1 MRENKSV
8 SLTIKSVIILG
19 FFTSLASAAESAKI
33 VNKANSLYQRQKY
46 AEALKLYNEAFVN
59 EKDLPAL
66 NFNRGAA
73 QFKTGDYEKAVGS
86 FEKGLVS
93 EDRNLESWSNYN
105 TANSKYE
112 IGKLKANKDLS
123 AAVKLLEESL
133 GYYKRTIDLNP
144 KDEDAKFNYELVEKE
159 LKALKEKLEQQEK
172 EDGKQEGKE
181 KQKQEKQPEKQEGQK
196 QEQEKDQ
203 KQQEQ
208 QEQKQTPQ
216 EEKHAEQN
224 ESKEE
229 RPSSQEKA
237 GQKGELKEMRPQEAK
252 MLLDGYR
259 QEEEKPFGL
268 IDDKSKGSSDEALK
282 DW

>member
-1 MRENKSV
+1 MRKNKST
-8 SLTIKSVIILG
+8 LLIIKGVIILG
-19 FFTSLASAAESAKI
+19 LFTSLADAAESAKI

-46 AEALKLYNEAFVN
+46 AEALKLYNEAFVG

-73 QFKTGDYEKAVGS
+73 QFKTGNYELALGS

-93 EDRNLESWSNYN
+93 ENRDLESWSNYN

-133 GYYKRTIDLNP
+133 GYYKRTIDLNS

-159 LKALKEKLEQQEK
+159 LKALKEKLKQQEK
-172 EDGKQEGKE
+172 ENQ
-181 KQKQEKQPEKQEGQK
+181 KQEGQGK
-196 QEQEKDQ
+196 KEQEKDSEKQKSQ
-203 KQQEQ
+203 KQEDKFGQGQPEQ
-208 QEQKQTPQ
+208 KEQKQAPQ
-216 EEKHAEQN
+216 EDSQAKQN
-224 ESKEE
+224 ESKQEE
-229 RPSSQEKA
+229 KS
-237 GQKGELKEMRPQEAK
+237 GQKGELKEMLPQEAK

-259 QEEEKPFGL
+259 QEEERPFGL
-268 IDDKSKGSSDEALK
+268 IDDKRKGSSDEVSK